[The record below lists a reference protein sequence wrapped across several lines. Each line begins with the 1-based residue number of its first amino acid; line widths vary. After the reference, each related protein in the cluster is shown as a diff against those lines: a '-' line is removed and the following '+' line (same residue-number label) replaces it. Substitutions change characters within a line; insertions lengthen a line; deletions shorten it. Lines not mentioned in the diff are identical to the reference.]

1 MLVPIELILQLVE
14 DRQSTKLRKL
24 QQGQGVGRWLLIY
37 KKVLTEMAFGQEAG
51 RSELFKR
58 NSIPGR
64 GNRLCNGPEAGRGKV
79 GGRGGRGRGAGGAN
93 TGMGTV
99 VIRLLSTLSPELQ
112 FCT

>member
-1 MLVPIELILQLVE
+1 M
-14 DRQSTKLRKL
+14 
-24 QQGQGVGRWLLIY
+24 IY

-79 GGRGGRGRGAGGAN
+79 GGRGWGRGAGGAN